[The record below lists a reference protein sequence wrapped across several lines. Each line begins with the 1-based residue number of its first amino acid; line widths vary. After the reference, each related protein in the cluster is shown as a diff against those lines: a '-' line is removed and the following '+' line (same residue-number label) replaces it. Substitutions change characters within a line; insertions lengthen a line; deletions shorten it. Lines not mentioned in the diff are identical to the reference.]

1 MTRTFI
7 IKKMIRRLVEL
18 FCLAVIIT
26 VLTALLYT
34 VMSILSHRVLI
45 REALKSM
52 PRPILLA
59 WLAYLLFNQNVKD
72 YDKKSRE
79 ETKMIRDVESHFLE
93 RCPGKAISGHFRYGR
108 KLTWYAWLRTDEK
121 EECQATEVGDEAH
134 SSVIIHDL
142 KTGRLLGNFVYPA
155 SFSRLDKDKKIALIK
170 EKMKAAYDRPVYLTD
185 CAANNNSQ
193 TNPFVSFETTTGDRY
208 LETEIEADEMRIRFI
223 HDLRTGAVVDS
234 WTVLN
239 KDHTIQ

>member
-59 WLAYLLFNQNVKD
+59 WLAYLLFNQNVKNKK
-72 YDKKSRE
+72 KKSRE
-79 ETKMIRDVESHFLE
+79 ETKMIRDFERHFLDA
-93 RCPGKAISGHFRYGR
+93 CPGKAISGHFRYGR
-108 KLTWYAWLRTDEK
+108 KLTWYAWLRTDTGK
-121 EECQATEVGDEAH
+121 EYRAVEVREEGCAFLVICDGETGELI
-134 SSVIIHDL
+134 SS
-142 KTGRLLGNFVYPA
+142 FSYPA
-155 SFSRLDKDKKIALIK
+155 SYKENGEDKVKRVKDKLK
-170 EKMKAAYDRPVYLTD
+170 EMFCTPVYTIEYADEDGRQCPLL
-185 CAANNNSQ
+185 
-193 TNPFVSFETTTGDRY
+193 PYILFETKDKDRY
-208 LETEIEADEMRIRFI
+208 LAIEITAD
-223 HDLRTGAVVDS
+223 DLQVRLIYDLQTCGVIDS
-234 WTVLN
+234 WTVE
-239 KDHTIQ
+239 TSTQ